1 MTREEWYK
9 HKTIDDVISVSEYV
23 QIMLD
28 DAIETNMPVKKIQ
41 QLYRLLTELQYDI
54 GKQLQ

>member
-9 HKTIDDVISVSEYV
+9 HKTIDSAISVSKYV
-23 QIMLD
+23 QIMLH
-28 DAIETNMPVKKIQ
+28 DAIETDMPVEKIQ
-41 QLYRLLTELQYDI
+41 QLYCLLTELQYDI